1 MQFNKLISMGMV
13 TLLSLGLSFGGNAMA
28 DSKSKGKS
36 KVYDEQQFL
45 SAFGGKS
52 RKEVSAVLGDPVKK
66 EQSVKPTSADT
77 VIAGVGK
84 TDNSKPVKVEM
95 WYYSN
100 IVTYD
105 GKRTYKTTEMT
116 FVNDHVQ
123 NIAFFNNK

>member
-1 MQFNKLISMGMV
+1 MQFNKLISVGMV
-13 TLLSLGLSFGGNAMA
+13 TLLTLGLSFSGVVMA
-28 DSKSKGKS
+28 DTKSTGKA

-45 SAFGGKS
+45 STFGGKS

-66 EQSVKPTSADT
+66 EQSVKPTSADS
-77 VIAGVGK
+77 VVAGVGK
-84 TDNSKPVKVEM
+84 IDNSKPVKVEM

-105 GKRTYKTTEMT
+105 GKRTYTTTEMT
-116 FVNDHVQ
+116 FVNDRVR